1 MQAYWVSYMDNTDES
16 GGKPITFDE
25 KPHGEAITLTDIV
38 PTRFGYIFK
47 GWSTSPSATT
57 VEYLPGASYTDN
69 ASITL
74 YAVWEVGYIKPRIKD
89 VAVMR
94 CDSDGNFSDEG
105 TYFKASFSWETN
117 IDVSSISVKWKPT
130 TIADAWT
137 TSYVSAT
144 GTSGTVTDIFGGNN
158 ITIDSSYNVRITVT
172 DTKDSNYIIRLIPGK
187 AYAIDFLNGGTGVAF
202 GKPAELTDYIDS
214 NFKAKFRQDVTIDG
228 KIFDRF
234 GTEIQN
240 GLAAYETDGINADTT
255 LEHLILTNY
264 NTPNSDFMYVKTDF
278 YNSKSTTSNRMQTAF
293 PSKNTQ
299 IGADMACYFRYYND
313 GAWGKWV
320 RFGEGIM
327 DPNGI
332 YYGED
337 ITLTNMTWS
346 GFVSNSSKSVVFTIP
361 LGRPIH
367 AQNMEF
373 SGTLVIRGIKGYID
387 QATYSKPLTI
397 GASGYTVNVISS
409 DDERKSGLIRC
420 EIIRNTA
427 FTNITNNTPISVTT
441 HYTNPLVISFNDG
454 WNV

>member
-38 PTRFGYIFK
+38 PTRFGYVFK

-94 CDSDGNFSDEG
+94 CDSDGNFYDEG

-117 IDVSSISVKWKPT
+117 MDVSSISVKWKPT
-130 TIADAWT
+130 TIADVWT

-240 GLAAYETDGINADTT
+240 GLAAYETDGIDTNTT

-264 NTPNSDFMYVKTDF
+264 NTPNSDLMYVKTDF

-293 PSKNTQ
+293 PYKNNP
-299 IGADMACYFRYYND
+299 IGIDKACYFRYYHN
-313 GAWGKWV
+313 GAWTNWI
-320 RFGEGIM
+320 RMGEGVR
-327 DPNGI
+327 DDNGI
-332 YYGED
+332 YSED

-346 GFVSNSSKSVVFTIP
+346 GFVSNASKSIVFTIS
-361 LGRPIH
+361 LGRHIYAH
-367 AQNMEF
+367 SIEL
-373 SGTLVIRGIKGYID
+373 SGSLVVRGVKGYID
-387 QATYSKPLTI
+387 QAKYDSPLTI
-397 GASGYTVNVISS
+397 GAKGYEFNMVAS
-409 DDERKSGLIRC
+409 DDELKSGLIRY
-420 EIIRNTA
+420 EVIRSSA
-427 FTNITNNTPISVTT
+427 FTNVTNNTPVSVTT
-441 HYTNPLVISFNDG
+441 HYNNPLVISFID
-454 WNV
+454 

>member
-1 MQAYWVSYMDNTDES
+1 MQAYWISYMDNTDES

-105 TYFKASFSWETN
+105 TYFKASFSWETSM
-117 IDVSSISVKWKPT
+117 DVSSISVKWKPT
-130 TIADAWT
+130 TIADVWT

-172 DTKDSNYIIRLIPGK
+172 DTKDSTYIIRLIPGK

-240 GLAAYETDGINADTT
+240 GLAAYETDGIDPNTT

-264 NTPNSDFMYVKTDF
+264 NTPNINLMYVKTDF

-293 PSKNTQ
+293 PYKTNS
-299 IGADMACYFRYYND
+299 IGEIDRTCYFRYYYN
-313 GAWGKWV
+313 GAWTKWT
-320 RFGEGIM
+320 RMGE
-327 DPNGI
+327 NGI
-332 YYGED
+332 YSEA
-337 ITLTNMTWS
+337 ITLTNMMWS
-346 GFVSNSSKSVVFTIP
+346 GCVSNSSKSIIFTIT
-361 LGRPIH
+361 LGRPIYAH
-367 AQNMEF
+367 KIEF
-373 SGTLVIRGIKGYID
+373 SGTLVIRGVKGYID

-397 GASGYTVNVISS
+397 GASGYTFNVVGDI
-409 DDERKSGLIRC
+409 DEFKSGLIRY
-420 EIIRNTA
+420 EVIRNTA
-427 FTNITNNTPISVTT
+427 FTNITNNTPVSVTT
-441 HYTNPLVISFNDG
+441 HYNNPLVISFSDG
-454 WNV
+454 